1 MSNVLIY
8 PLVSV
13 IMSVYNRQ
21 NYLCRAID
29 SLFKQT
35 YTNWELIAVDDGSTD
50 NSSSLLNDYKTKS
63 EKIKIIY
70 QRHKNLSSARNN
82 GIRNSSGSYLTF
94 LDSDD
99 EYKENHIELRINYM
113 LKKMDL
119 DLLHGG
125 VEVIGS
131 QFVPDK
137 DDKHKQIHLSQCAIG
152 ATFFGKRY
160 VFDQLGGFNEDITY
174 SEDSEFLSRAKKVY
188 KVKKVDFST
197 YIYHRETPDSITN
210 SINKA

>member
-1 MSNVLIY
+1 MGNVLIY

-99 EYKENHIELRINYM
+99 EYKENHIDLRINYM
-113 LKKMDL
+113 LKKKDL

-125 VEVIGS
+125 VEVIGN

-160 VFDQLGGFNEDITY
+160 VFDQLGGFNEAITY
-174 SEDSEFLSRAKKVY
+174 SEDSEFLSRAKKAY
-188 KVKKVDFST
+188 KVKKIDFST